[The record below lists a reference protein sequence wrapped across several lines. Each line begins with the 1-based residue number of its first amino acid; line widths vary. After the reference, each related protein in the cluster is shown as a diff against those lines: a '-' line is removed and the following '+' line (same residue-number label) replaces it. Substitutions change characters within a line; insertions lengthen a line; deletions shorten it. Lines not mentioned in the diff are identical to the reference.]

1 MANKFNGLC
10 EWVRDVRYNVT
21 EEEDFIAQEKTMAE
35 ETQEERDARWA
46 AYRAQREALQRQYQT
61 VRARTRKKYV
71 LIGVAIVIIVA
82 VIAAIM
88 VL

>member
-1 MANKFNGLC
+1 
-10 EWVRDVRYNVT
+10 
-21 EEEDFIAQEKTMAE
+21 MAE

-46 AYRAQREALQRQYQT
+46 AYRAQREALQQQYQT

-71 LIGVAIVIIVA
+71 LIGVAAVIIVA